1 MAVTVLFLAG
11 ERARVAL
18 LGRQR
23 SQRWQPPSIY
33 EGCFFSSFLQ
43 NILENTMFWKNIRY
57 LAQTSY
63 ILQMNIFHDMLICN
77 ISLVPITM
85 RGALVHRKI
94 GPLASR
100 RGAWPSDSTPGCSKW
115 FPLQHLLRTSRPLA
129 PSPILPSITFLHPC
143 FIRNFPALKS
153 EQGMVQFV
161 SRAPLLCL
169 RKTILYTIKTGN
181 FVIENI

>member
-33 EGCFFSSFLQ
+33 TGYFFSSFLQ
-43 NILENTMFWKNIRY
+43 NILENTMFWRNIRY

-63 ILQMNIFHDMLICN
+63 ILPMNIFHDMLICN

-85 RGALVHRKI
+85 RGALVRRKI

-143 FIRNFPALKS
+143 FICNFPALKS

-169 RKTILYTIKTGN
+169 RMAILYTIKIGK
-181 FVIENI
+181 NI

>member
-11 ERARVAL
+11 EQARVAL

-23 SQRWQPPSIY
+23 SQRWQPPSM
-33 EGCFFSSFLQ
+33 FLFKFP
-43 NILENTMFWKNIRY
+43 TKHPWKHHVLKEY
-57 LAQTSY
+57 KVLGTDFLY
-63 ILQMNIFHDMLICN
+63 IANEHISWYVNLQHFPGSH
-77 ISLVPITM
+77 PITM

-169 RKTILYTIKTGN
+169 RKTIFYTIKTGN